1 MSSFDQVIKNI
12 LTDIFGSDEQE
23 DVVRPKARPSGLGAP
38 TTSLRPRRRPDQD
51 DADEEAIPSGADSAS
66 RFIAGMADFDDT
78 PEEGV
83 DIPLATLQT
92 DARNLNGKY
101 RTTAM
106 QLAKLNKGATLT
118 DGGRANV
125 KVAGVVEDTEVDDI
139 LAEVKMVMNPVAS
152 VRPRARPK
160 SVEEIQAIRKEQR
173 SYTKIDSTR
182 DLQTALNAAGIT
194 VNGKSLVEDGIM
206 GKNTRKAIKSF
217 QEREG
222 LKVDGIAGPNTK
234 QALRSVA
241 PDSPIVESLVFDTR
255 PSLAREDQ
263 IAGENRFSDALINE
277 RLLSSDKSED
287 VTEPEGLMTR
297 PSVAREGQISGE
309 GALDQFASSSAP
321 ITSERINA
329 VYEGDV
335 YDALSSGYLFDPR
348 TIFKAIPSHA
358 KAFIQD
364 LTNKN
369 IKTVNTEDFFKE
381 NESLALLNVV
391 KKNIIRT
398 TGDEA
403 LSKLIA
409 GEDIK
414 NIKLSEKS
422 IQTKLKNLRFLPEKF
437 KPSNKRNSEVIRAI
451 KSFQKKLGLEVD
463 GAVGPITTEKMIKMG
478 AGEYIDYEKGLDDV
492 SFAGNTDLFSLIN
505 PEGAVKKTLGQFN
518 WKIDEDNN
526 LIVTDQYNFNDTKEM
541 QEKYP
546 TEKDKKAY
554 LARVAAQVAAGKL
567 SPYGWLRKV
576 GSLYGSMPD
585 EGAKFEIDLGV
596 LN

>member
-12 LTDIFGSDEQE
+12 LTDIFGSGEQE
-23 DVVRPKARPSGLGAP
+23 DVVRPQARPSGLGAP

-106 QLAKLNKGATLT
+106 QLAKLNKGAPLT

-125 KVAGVVEDTEVDDI
+125 KVAGVVEDNEVDDI
-139 LAEVKMVMNPVAS
+139 LAEVKMVMDPLAS
-152 VRPRARPK
+152 ARPRARPK

-241 PDSPIVESLVFDTR
+241 PYSPIVESLLFDTR

-277 RLLSSDKSED
+277 RLLSSAKSED
-287 VTEPEGLMTR
+287 VTEPDGLMTR
-297 PSVAREGQISGE
+297 EFDATDAVQAGIFSSFPKGRY
-309 GALDQFASSSAP
+309 LDLATSTPAKLLFRNILGLDRNQYLGLKP
-321 ITSERINA
+321 ITIDEAS
-329 VYEGDV
+329 
-335 YDALSSGYLFDPR
+335 
-348 TIFKAIPSHA
+348 
-358 KAFIQD
+358 
-364 LTNKN
+364 
-369 IKTVNTEDFFKE
+369 FKE
-381 NESLALLNVV
+381 NELDHFRNMWSKHGEGLVTKAQQIDTAKDVMKVRTGKDESALNLPPEVRAYYSVGDTYLTQRENGDVILKDMYDYNIYTDYSAKPN
-391 KKNIIRT
+391 KK
-398 TGDEA
+398 GEYPV
-403 LSKLIA
+403 LS
-409 GEDIK
+409 
-414 NIKLSEKS
+414 
-422 IQTKLKNLRFLPEKF
+422 TEKF
-437 KPSNKRNSEVIRAI
+437 EEKYSTAKGI
-451 KSFQKKLGLEVD
+451 KDTLAAYASGKIGFMSAVHNTGFLLGSRDYKNPDKDE
-463 GAVGPITTEKMIKMG
+463 GTPI
-478 AGEYIDYEKGLDDV
+478 
-492 SFAGNTDLFSLIN
+492 LIN
-505 PEGAVKKTLGQFN
+505 LGN
-518 WKIDEDNN
+518 PNTW
-526 LIVTDQYNFNDTKEM
+526 
-541 QEKYP
+541 
-546 TEKDKKAY
+546 
-554 LARVAAQVAAGKL
+554 
-567 SPYGWLRKV
+567 
-576 GSLYGSMPD
+576 GS
-585 EGAKFEIDLGV
+585 
-596 LN
+596 